1 MKLFFLPFLLNLV
14 YCFEPFIK
22 NGVVIRGSSAPLKD
36 FDPLNLSTKSEKYD
50 IQYLREAELKHGRW
64 GMVSSLSIPLIEQ
77 FTDRPAIHEFQHLD
91 SNLQTLIVGSI
102 AASEFQ
108 YMLQGWKN
116 PITNSFSLKDDY
128 QPGDL
133 GFKLLNDYKSEESE
147 QIFTKELN
155 NGRLAMISALGMIV
169 QELVTEKCL
178 F

>member
-1 MKLFFLPFLLNLV
+1 M
-14 YCFEPFIK
+14 
-22 NGVVIRGSSAPLKD
+22 SD
-36 FDPLNLSTKSEKYD
+36 KYD

-77 FTDRPAIHEFQHLD
+77 LTHRPAIHEFQNLD

-116 PITNSFSLKDDY
+116 PITDSFSLKENY

-133 GFKLLNDYKSEESE
+133 GFKLLKDYKNENSE
-147 QIFTKELN
+147 QFMTKELN
-155 NGRLAMISALGMIV
+155 NGRLAKISALGMIV
-169 QELVTEKCL
+169 QELVTDKTI

>member
-1 MKLFFLPFLLNLV
+1 MRLIIFPFLFAIV
-14 YCFEPFIK
+14 QCFEPFVK

-77 FTDRPAIHEFQHLD
+77 FTHRPAIHEFQQLD

-116 PITNSFSLKDDY
+116 PITDSFSLKENY

-133 GFKLLNDYKSEESE
+133 GFKLLKDYKNESSE
-147 QIFTKELN
+147 QFMTKELN

-169 QELVTEKCL
+169 QELVTEKTL